1 MSNFILSPIDTDI
14 LIERIANETANL
26 IQARQTTVQAK
37 PQDDLIT
44 PLEACEI
51 LKCSLVSLWRY
62 EKKGRVKPYGIVGKK
77 FFKRSEILDSI
88 VKK

>member
-1 MSNFILSPIDTDI
+1 MTNFVLSQIDTDI
-14 LIERIANETANL
+14 LISRIAKETATL
-26 IQARQTTVQAK
+26 IQASQTTTQVN